1 MNRRELL
8 KSIALVTGG
17 VVIGAEV
24 FLTGCKVG
32 PKAEAGFT
40 PGNIALLDEIGE
52 TIIPATSTPGA
63 KAAKIGEFM
72 KVIVTDCYTQKQQD
86 AFMKGITDISA
97 ACEKMHDKSFMDC
110 TEAERKELLLNLEQ
124 EAKEF
129 NRKRDEHDAPLKEAF
144 IAKQNSET
152 FKGVLEFDGSPSHYY
167 TMMKQLT
174 VWGFFTSQT
183 GMTETLRHVPVPGK
197 YDGEVPYTKGEKA
210 WAE

>member
-17 VVIGAEV
+17 VVIGGDI

-32 PKAEAGFT
+32 PKEEAGFT

-52 TIIPATSTPGA
+52 TIIPATTTPGA
-63 KAAKIGEFM
+63 KAAKIGQFM
-72 KVIVTDCYTQKQQD
+72 QVIVTDCYTQKQQD
-86 AFMKGITDISA
+86 AFMKGISEINV
-97 ACEKMHDKSFMDC
+97 ACDKMHGKSFMDC
-110 TEAERKELLLNLEQ
+110 NEAERKDLLLSLEK

-129 NRKRDEHDAPLKEAF
+129 NQKRDEHDAPLKEAHM
-144 IAKQNSET
+144 KEQNT
-152 FKGVLEFDGSPSHYY
+152 PPFNGVKEFDASPSHYY

-174 VWGFFTSQT
+174 LWGFFTSET
-183 GMTETLRHVPVPGK
+183 GMTETLRHVAVPGK
-197 YDGEVPYTKGEKA
+197 YDGAVPYTKGEKA